1 MTLGRRV
8 LILASAM
15 VLALGLPSL
24 SRAQSLTG
32 SISGQVADAQGGVL
46 PGATSRSPI
55 RFEDVQRTV
64 TNEQGVFVFAAV
76 PAGTYSVKVELQSFS
91 SWEATDI
98 AMRLGERRRSPVS
111 SSMSAPCRER
121 VR

>member
-32 SISGQVADAQGGVL
+32 SISGTVTDAQGGVL
-46 PGATSRSPI
+46 PGATSR
-55 RFEDVQRTV
+55 
-64 TNEQGVFVFAAV
+64 
-76 PAGTYSVKVELQSFS
+76 
-91 SWEATDI
+91 
-98 AMRLGERRRSPVS
+98 
-111 SSMSAPCRER
+111 
-121 VR
+121 